1 MKLIHKYVI
10 SKNHSNLK
18 ISPFKTYFLQLENMI
33 KKIAAALLLLIALYG
48 ISIFLFPSIPEKIDA
63 VLGIDGFSEKL
74 RTGKEDF
81 DTIVTDI
88 PEINEFKSGAVD
100 IKNTVV
106 E

>member
-1 MKLIHKYVI
+1 
-10 SKNHSNLK
+10 
-18 ISPFKTYFLQLENMI
+18 MI
-33 KKIAAALLLLIALYG
+33 KKIVAALLLLIALYG

-63 VLGIDGFSEKL
+63 VLGIDGFSQKL
-74 RTGKEDF
+74 RSGKEDF

>member
-1 MKLIHKYVI
+1 
-10 SKNHSNLK
+10 
-18 ISPFKTYFLQLENMI
+18 MI
-33 KKIAAALLLLIALYG
+33 KKIVAALLLLIALYG
-48 ISIFLFPSIPEKIDA
+48 LSIFLFPSIAAKIDSII
-63 VLGIDGFSEKL
+63 GIDGFSEKL